1 MFYMTPPDKYI
12 AVVKNFVTESVTGLV
27 EGCSCYII
35 IGDSGELF
43 LDCSVN
49 TIRIDFLYTILILFM
64 IKLIPDY
71 YIQFL

>member
-1 MFYMTPPDKYI
+1 MFYMTPPDKNI
-12 AVVKNFVTESVTGLV
+12 AVVKNFVTESMTGLV
-27 EGCSCYII
+27 EGCGYYII
-35 IGDSGELF
+35 VGNSGKLF